1 MSDEILVPALSMFIP
16 IISVTVSFGALIVW
30 IVVSYRR
37 RKYEIDCRHKERMA
51 AIEKGLELPLG
62 AASGDGSD
70 GAPRS
75 RYLLRGL
82 IWLGVGL
89 ALTFGG
95 RDWLRAPMGG
105 SGWIAVAVGA
115 AYLIFY
121 FVEGRKTTAPK
132 RDVPALGWRSGALG
146 QQDHCGRTKRAMRR
160 RADRCQSLGARA
172 CGAPRRGDRP
182 AAARVPTQGLWVGVQ
197 RTSQP

>member
-1 MSDEILVPALSMFIP
+1 MSDEILVPALSLFIP

-51 AIEKGLELPLG
+51 AIEKGLEFPLEPPPET
-62 AASGDGSD
+62 APM
-70 GAPRS
+70 APRA

-121 FVEGRKTTAPK
+121 FVEGRKTTGPK
-132 RDVPALGWRSGALG
+132 RDVTPSAGD
-146 QQDHCGRTKRAMRR
+146 Q
-160 RADRCQSLGARA
+160 
-172 CGAPRRGDRP
+172 AP
-182 AAARVPTQGLWVGVQ
+182 
-197 RTSQP
+197 